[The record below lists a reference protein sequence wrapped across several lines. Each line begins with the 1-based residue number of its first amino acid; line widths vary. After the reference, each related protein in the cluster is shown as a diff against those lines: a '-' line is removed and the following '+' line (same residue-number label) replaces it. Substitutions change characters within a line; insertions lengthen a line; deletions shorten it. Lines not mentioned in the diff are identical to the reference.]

1 MEKPRLSA
9 SGVQKGIQMLS
20 KITSYAV
27 VGLEGV
33 PVEVETDI
41 NKGMVSYELVGLPD
55 AAVKESKE
63 RVYSAIRN
71 SALRFPVNKITVN
84 LAPADIKKEGSQYDL
99 PIAISLLVASQQLQG
114 KTDGTVLLG
123 ELALDGSL
131 RAVTGILPI
140 LISAKNKGYTR
151 FVVPEG
157 NANEASYIEG
167 IEVYALKSLRE
178 AYDFLS
184 GTPFAPVQVRSFE
197 QTRASATYNCDL
209 ALVRGQ
215 EVAKRAL
222 EIAVAG
228 GHNILL
234 SGPPGTGKTMLAR
247 CIPTIM
253 PDMTFDEA
261 LEVTKI
267 LSVSGELGEEGI
279 VSLRPFRTPHH
290 TATTVSLCGGGN
302 TKIKAGEISKA
313 HRGVLFLDELP
324 EYTRSALESL
334 RQPLED
340 GKITVTRAGGA
351 VTFPA
356 DFILC
361 ASMNPC
367 PCGNLGSKERQ
378 CTCTPAQIRK
388 YRSKISG
395 PLLDRIDLQV
405 EVDGVKYE
413 DLAGESD
420 GEPSAEV
427 KKRVERARAIQRERF
442 RNEEG
447 VNVNA
452 DMGERQIKAYCRL
465 SPECEKILRAA
476 FERLHLSARARS
488 RIIKVARTIADL
500 DCSERI
506 EPNHILE
513 ATSYRNFD
521 SNSER

>member
-1 MEKPRLSA
+1 
-9 SGVQKGIQMLS
+9 MLS
-20 KITSYAV
+20 KIASYTV
-27 VGLEGV
+27 VGLDGV

-55 AAVKESKE
+55 TAVKESKE
-63 RVYSAIRN
+63 RVFSAIRN
-71 SALRFPVNKITVN
+71 SSLRFPVNKITVN

-99 PIAISLLVASQQLQG
+99 PIAVSLLVASEQL
-114 KTDGTVLLG
+114 KADTDGIVMLG
-123 ELALDGSL
+123 ELALDGGL
-131 RAVTGILPI
+131 RAVTGILPV
-140 LISAKNKGYTR
+140 LISAKSKG
-151 FVVPEG
+151 FKKFIVPYG
-157 NANEASYIEG
+157 NANEASYIKG

-178 AYDFLS
+178 AFDFLS
-184 GTPFAPVQVRSFE
+184 GTPLEPVPVRSFE
-197 QTRASATYNCDL
+197 AAKRRASYNCDL
-209 ALVRGQ
+209 SLVRGQ
-215 EVAKRAL
+215 AVAKRAL

-253 PDMTFDEA
+253 PDMTFEEA

-267 LSVSGELGEEGI
+267 LSVSGELGEDGI
-279 VSLRPFRTPHH
+279 ASLRPFRTPHH

-324 EYTRSALESL
+324 EYTRGALEAL

-340 GKITVTRAGGA
+340 GKITIARAGGA

-367 PCGNLGSKERQ
+367 PCGNYGSKEKP

-388 YRSKISG
+388 YRGKISG

-413 DLAGESD
+413 ELAGGSD

-427 KKRVERARAIQRERF
+427 KKRVELARAIQRERF
-442 RNEEG
+442 SSEEG

-452 DMGERQIKAYCRL
+452 DMGERQIKEYCRL
-465 SPECEKILRAA
+465 SPDCESILRAA
-476 FERLHLSARARS
+476 FERLNLSARARS

-500 DCSERI
+500 DCSETI
-506 EPNHILE
+506 KPKHILE

-521 SNSER
+521 STAER

>member
-1 MEKPRLSA
+1 
-9 SGVQKGIQMLS
+9 MLS
-20 KITSYAV
+20 KVNSYAL
-27 VGLEGV
+27 VGLDGV

-63 RVYSAIRN
+63 RVFSAIRN
-71 SALRFPVNKITVN
+71 SSLRFPVNKITVN

-99 PIAISLLVASQQLQG
+99 PIAVSLLVASEQLRADLSG
-114 KTDGTVLLG
+114 YVLVG
-123 ELALDGSL
+123 ELALDGGL
-131 RAVTGILPI
+131 RAVTGILPV
-140 LISAKNKGYTR
+140 LISAKNKGYKK
-151 FVVPEG
+151 FIVPQA

-167 IEVYALKSLRE
+167 ISVYAMRSLRDVYE
-178 AYDFLS
+178 YLS
-184 GTPFAPVQVRSFE
+184 GEKEFAPVEVRSFE
-197 QTRASATYNCDL
+197 AAKNSSSYNCDL
-209 ALVRGQ
+209 SLVRGQ
-215 EVAKRAL
+215 AVAKRAL

-253 PDMTFDEA
+253 PDLTFEEA

-267 LSVSGELGEEGI
+267 HSVSGELNEEGI

-290 TATTVSLCGGGN
+290 TASAVSLCGGG
-302 TKIKAGEISKA
+302 TAKIRAGEISKA
-313 HRGVLFLDELP
+313 HRGVLFMDELP
-324 EYTRSALESL
+324 EYSRSALEAL

-367 PCGNLGSKERQ
+367 PCGNFGSEDKP
-378 CTCTPAQIRK
+378 CTCTSAQIRK
-388 YRSKISG
+388 YRGKISG

-405 EVDGVKYE
+405 EVDSVRYD
-413 DLAGESD
+413 DLASGIEE
-420 GEPSAEV
+420 EPSAAV
-427 KKRVERARAIQRERF
+427 KARVERARAIQRERF
-442 RNEEG
+442 SGESG
-447 VNVNA
+447 ITVNA
-452 DMGERQIKAYCRL
+452 DMGERQIKTYCQL
-465 SPECEKILRAA
+465 SAECEKVLKNA
-476 FERLHLSARARS
+476 FERLNLSARARS

-500 DCSERI
+500 DLSEEIKPR
-506 EPNHILE
+506 HILE
-513 ATSYRNFD
+513 ATSYRNLD
-521 SNSER
+521 STVL

>member
-1 MEKPRLSA
+1 
-9 SGVQKGIQMLS
+9 MLS

-71 SALRFPVNKITVN
+71 SVLRFPVNKITVN

-99 PIAISLLVASQQLQG
+99 PIAVSLLSASEQLKADIG
-114 KTDGTVLLG
+114 GIVMLG

-131 RAVTGILPI
+131 RAVTGILPV
-140 LISAKNKGYTR
+140 LISAKGKGFKR
-151 FVVPEG
+151 FIVPAG

-167 IEVYALKSLRE
+167 IEVYALNSLRE

-184 GTPFAPVQVRSFE
+184 GAAQFTPVPVRSFE
-197 QTRASATYNCDL
+197 QTKRNASYSCDL
-209 ALVRGQ
+209 SLVRGQ
-215 EVAKRAL
+215 QVAKRAL

-267 LSVSGELGEEGI
+267 LSVSGELGEDGI

-302 TKIKAGEISKA
+302 AKIKAGEISKA
-313 HRGVLFLDELP
+313 HRGVLFMDELP
-324 EYTRSALESL
+324 EYTRSALEAL

-367 PCGNLGSKERQ
+367 PCGNLGSKEKP
-378 CTCTPAQIRK
+378 CSCTPAQIRK
-388 YRSKISG
+388 YRGKISG

-405 EVDGVKYE
+405 EVDGVRYE
-413 DLAGESD
+413 DLAGDGES
-420 GEPSAEV
+420 EPSAEV
-427 KKRVERARAIQRERF
+427 KKRVERARAVQRERF
-442 RNEEG
+442 REEEG
-447 VNVNA
+447 VTVNA

-465 SPECEKILRAA
+465 SSDCEKILRAA

-500 DCSERI
+500 DASAEI
-506 EPNHILE
+506 NPNHILE
-513 ATSYRNFD
+513 AASYRNFD
-521 SNSER
+521 STSDR

>member
-1 MEKPRLSA
+1 
-9 SGVQKGIQMLS
+9 MLS
-20 KITSYAV
+20 KIASYAL
-27 VGLEGV
+27 VGLDGV

-41 NKGMVSYELVGLPD
+41 NKGAVSYELVGLPD

-71 SALRFPVNKITVN
+71 SVLRFPVNKVTVN

-99 PIAISLLVASQQLQG
+99 PIAVSLLVASEQLTAD
-114 KTDGTVLLG
+114 TDGIVMMG
-123 ELALDGSL
+123 ELALDGGL
-131 RAVTGILPI
+131 RPVTGILPI
-140 LISAKNKGYTR
+140 LISAKNRGYRR
-151 FVVPEG
+151 FIVPFG

-178 AYDFLS
+178 AFDFLS
-184 GTPFAPVQVRSFE
+184 ARRQFSPVEIRSFE
-197 QTRASATYNCDL
+197 AAKKRSSYNCDL
-209 ALVRGQ
+209 SLVRGQ
-215 EVAKRAL
+215 AVAKRAL

-253 PDMTFDEA
+253 PDMTFEEA

-267 LSVSGELGEEGI
+267 LSVSGELSEEGI

-324 EYTRSALESL
+324 EYSRSALESL

-367 PCGNLGSKERQ
+367 PCGNLGSTERP

-405 EVDGVKYE
+405 EVDSVKYE
-413 DLAGESD
+413 DLASDKEAES
-420 GEPSAEV
+420 SAEV
-427 KKRVERARAIQRERF
+427 KKRVERARAVQRERF
-442 RNEEG
+442 SEEDG
-447 VNVNA
+447 VTVNA
-452 DMGERQIKAYCRL
+452 DMGERQIKKFCRL
-465 SPECEKILRAA
+465 SPECETILRAA
-476 FERLHLSARARS
+476 FERLNLSARARS

-500 DCSERI
+500 HMSAEI
-506 EPNHILE
+506 EPAHILE
-513 ATSYRNFD
+513 AASYRNFD
-521 SNSER
+521 SAADR